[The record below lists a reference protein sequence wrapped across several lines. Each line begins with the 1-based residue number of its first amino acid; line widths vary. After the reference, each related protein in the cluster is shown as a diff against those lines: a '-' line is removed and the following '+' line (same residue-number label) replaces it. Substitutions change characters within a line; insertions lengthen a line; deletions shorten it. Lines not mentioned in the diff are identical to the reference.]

1 MDSHTGATLDDED
14 RSIQILVWFI
24 FTAATLSVVIG
35 LGMKYIMVRK
45 LGPDDWLL
53 ILAQVG
59 FTLPPPPLRSES
71 CCKGGRVGKW
81 AIQCISTAFGVSA
94 GLGKPW
100 RSSKCGVAGR
110 VSQGKGLRFLDS
122 VHQTTEYASTVLLIL
137 ALAIVKWSILVFIER
152 LSRNIVAPRIRR
164 SVSAF
169 VGVWFATATISSLFQ
184 CAVPKPWDYINGHQC
199 LNRQAWWAYVSIV
212 NMLTEIC
219 IATLYLLVIYKV
231 QISRSKKIVVL
242 SLFLTRLLVVAAAI
256 AQLVMFF
263 RAYPSPDLT
272 QSLKIPIIL
281 NQTTLSVSVVT
292 ACVPYLKPFMENL
305 DAGFVVRVPSLAR
318 SEDGFNN
325 YSRGGTDSYTLT
337 EYSNS
342 AACRSV
348 ATNGK

>member
-59 FTLPPPPLRSES
+59 LTLPPPPPEIIYLAE
-71 CCKGGRVGKW
+71 
-81 AIQCISTAFGVSA
+81 CISTAFGVSA

-100 RSSKCGVAGR
+100 RSLNAE
-110 VSQGKGLRFLDS
+110 SQDAYLK
-122 VHQTTEYASTVLLIL
+122 TEYASTVLLIL

-169 VGVWFATATISSLFQ
+169 VGLWFATATISSLFQ
-184 CAVPKPWDYINGHQC
+184 CAVPKPWDYVNGDQC
-199 LNRQAWWAYVSIV
+199 LDRRAWWAYVSVV

-281 NQTTLSVSVVT
+281 NQTTLSISVVT